1 MAQPA
6 TQRRE
11 GQTSARVTVS
21 ARPFETEMLG
31 IPVAHLDIEGVDGHE
46 LLPKISSALAEAAR
60 AGTRLVS
67 CRRPDGDVTVL
78 GALQAAGFRVIECL
92 ITLQCDLRRAVG
104 KMPERVRLA
113 TWTDDNA
120 VAAIASSSFRH
131 DRFHA
136 DPQVSDEAA
145 DRLKGAW
152 ARNSVNGRADA
163 VFVTEEGGRLTGFNA
178 CLLRGD
184 EAVIDLIG
192 VADVAQ
198 RRGFGRD
205 LVAASLAHYAGKAQR
220 MIVGTQSANHAS
232 LALYETAGFRIKS
245 TAFTLHAHLH

>member
-6 TQRRE
+6 KQQRK
-11 GQTSARVTVS
+11 GQASARINIS
-21 ARPFETEMLG
+21 ARPFETDMLG
-31 IPVAHLDIEGVDGHE
+31 IPTAHLDIESVDHHD
-46 LLPKISSALAEAAR
+46 LLPEISSTLAEVAR
-60 AGTRLVS
+60 GGIRLVS
-67 CRRPDGDVTVL
+67 CRCPDGNVSVL

-92 ITLQCDLRRAVG
+92 ITLQCDLGQAVG
-104 KMPERVRLA
+104 GMPERVRLA
-113 TWTDDNA
+113 TRADTDA
-120 VAAIASSSFRH
+120 VAAIASASFRH

-136 DPQVSDEAA
+136 DPRVSDEAA

-163 VFVTEEGGRLTGFNA
+163 VFVTEEEGRLTGFNA

-192 VADVAQ
+192 VADGSQ

-205 LVAASLAHYAGKAQR
+205 LVAASLVHYAGKAQR

-232 LALYETAGFRIKS
+232 LGLYDSAGFRIKS